1 MKTIGFIGTGVMGAS
16 MASHLMTKGYSVHIY
31 NRTKEKAQNLLQNGA
46 IWHNTVEDLSK
57 NCECIITMVGYP
69 SDVEEVYFS
78 DKGIIANSVKGT
90 ILIDMTTSS
99 PRVAKKIY
107 EEGQK
112 KGLKVLDAPVSGG
125 DIGAKNATLTI
136 MVGGDLETY
145 NEALEIFTVL
155 GKTIRFQGPIGSGQF
170 TKMTNQIAIAGSL
183 LGTCEAM
190 TMAKEAGLNP
200 TMVLESISGGAA
212 SSWQLINLGQKMIN
226 NDFNPG
232 FYIKHFVKD
241 LGIALEACKDLHI
254 RLPLIELALKFYTN
268 MSKDEYYELGTQ
280 AIYKYYQDT
289 IHSGFKQI

>member
-31 NRTKEKAQNLLQNGA
+31 NRTKEKAKNLLENGA
-46 IWHNTVEDLSK
+46 IWHDSVQELSK
-57 NCECIITMVGYP
+57 KCDCIITMVGYP

-78 DKGIIANSVKGT
+78 DKGILANAKPGT
-90 ILIDMTTSS
+90 IVIDMTTSS
-99 PRVAKKIY
+99 PKVAKKIFV
-107 EEGQK
+107 EAQK
-112 KGLKVLDAPVSGG
+112 IGLKALDAPVSGG

-155 GKTIRFQGPIGSGQF
+155 GKTIRYQGPVGSGQY

-212 SSWQLINLGQKMIN
+212 SSWQLINLGQKMIQ

-241 LGIALEACKDLHI
+241 LGIALEACKELQI

-268 MSKDEYYELGTQ
+268 MGKDEYYELGTQ
-280 AIYKYYQDT
+280 ALYKYYQEN
-289 IHSGFKQI
+289 IYSGFKQI